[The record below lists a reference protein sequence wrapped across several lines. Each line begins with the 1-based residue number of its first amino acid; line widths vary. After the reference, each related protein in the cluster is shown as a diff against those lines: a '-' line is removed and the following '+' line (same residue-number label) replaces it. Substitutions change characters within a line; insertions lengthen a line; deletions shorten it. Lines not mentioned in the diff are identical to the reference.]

1 MNRRPGKLITLWCA
15 LSLWAASAA
24 CTSVDAVR
32 LTNETFPSKAS
43 PQEVEILDQVPKC
56 PHIALAELS
65 IDDSSLNFGE
75 IQDKIIKK
83 AVELGAD
90 AVVFAKPEK
99 EVQHQVAYSSPM
111 MYSPWGYGAYAYPGW
126 GYGGWGS
133 GASSYGY
140 GYGMGYGAYGAGM
153 AVPYDVTVK
162 SLKGLA
168 IRYQEPADPKC

>member
-1 MNRRPGKLITLWCA
+1 MHRRPGRLVGLWWTLP
-15 LSLWAASAA
+15 LWAVLAA
-24 CTSVDAVR
+24 CASVDAVR
-32 LTNETFPSKAS
+32 LTNETFPPKSS
-43 PQEVEILDQVPKC
+43 PQEVEVLDQVPQC

-65 IDDSSLNFGE
+65 IDDSSLDFGE
-75 IQDKIIKK
+75 IQDKIIEK

-90 AVVFAKPEK
+90 AVIFAKPQK

-126 GYGGWGS
+126 GYGGWGYG
-133 GASSYGY
+133 GAPY

-162 SLKGLA
+162 SMKGLA
-168 IRYQEPADPKC
+168 IRYQQTTGPKC

>member
-1 MNRRPGKLITLWCA
+1 MNRRSGNLVTLWCA
-15 LSLWAASAA
+15 LSLGAASAA

-32 LTNETFPSKAS
+32 LTNETFPPKAS
-43 PQEVEILDQVPKC
+43 PQEVEILDQIPKC

-83 AVELGAD
+83 AVKLGAD

-99 EVQHQVAYSSPM
+99 RGSAPGRLSSPM
-111 MYSPWGYGAYAYPGW
+111 MYSPWGYGA
-126 GYGGWGS
+126 
-133 GASSYGY
+133 SSYGY
-140 GYGMGYGAYGAGM
+140 GMGCGAYGAGM
-153 AVPYDVTVK
+153 VAPYDVTVK

-168 IRYQEPADPKC
+168 IHYQETTGPKC